1 MMGEDEYKYLV
12 YRNET
17 SFIIYY
23 YTIGVYC
30 EKLYLQVP
38 KGDLSTLNS
47 WSL

>member
-1 MMGEDEYKYLV
+1 MGEDEYKYKYLV

-23 YTIGVYC
+23 YTIG